1 MTSSKLFEMRN
12 LKIGLVCRFP
22 LSKKFYSFQL
32 AEGLRNL
39 GAEVLLYGPKWGGL
53 QTLKEDQRILKVWSP
68 LTYIIDI
75 PRRAIKDR
83 VNIVHIQFEIPT
95 FHLIGSLLLPLLLLI
110 LKMTRK
116 KVVVTIHGPIFP
128 RNNISRYLKIILPN
142 FPLPLLSMVGILI
155 PSLYLLVD
163 RLSDGIIVHARVFKR
178 WLTEFGLRKIYV
190 IYHGIDDGEI
200 IDNDGEKDVILC
212 LGTIAPRKGVHTFL
226 HSISLI
232 KDELKRRKIKA
243 IIAGPLPSTL
253 GDGEYLRKLFESYRD
268 IKDVVDIKGF
278 LLDDELKELL
288 KRTKIMCSSYPV
300 SICASGIL
308 AVAISK
314 NIPIIVTNTLYF
326 KEILGEDYPLM
337 VQPDDSHNLSN
348 CIYAIINGAVDL
360 QKVYEKFSFLRKRF
374 AWSCV
379 AQQHLKLYLSL
390 FLSGNSKSHF

>member
-1 MTSSKLFEMRN
+1 MTSSSKLFEMKN

-22 LSKKFYSFQL
+22 LSRKFYSFQL

-75 PRRAIKDR
+75 PRRAIRDR

-116 KVVVTIHGPIFP
+116 KVIVTIHGPIFP
-128 RNNISRYLKIILPN
+128 RKNAITYLKVILPN
-142 FPLPLLSMVGILI
+142 LPFLGIAGILI
-155 PSLYLLVD
+155 SRLYLLMD

-178 WLTEFGLRKIYV
+178 WLTEFGLKKVHI
-190 IYHGIDDGEI
+190 IYHGIENEGI
-200 IDNDGEKDVILC
+200 IDDNGEKDMVLC

-232 KDELKRRKIKA
+232 KDELKKRKIKA

-253 GDGEYLRKLFESYRD
+253 GNGEYLRKLLELYKD
-268 IKDVVDIKGF
+268 IKDVVEIKGF
-278 LLDDELKELL
+278 LSDDELEELL
-288 KRTKIMCSSYPV
+288 RRTKAICLPYPV
-300 SICASGIL
+300 SISASGIL
-308 AVAISK
+308 SIAISK
-314 NIPIIVTNTLYF
+314 NIPVIVTDTPYF
-326 KEILGEDYPLM
+326 REILDRDYPLLFEPQDPHSLSQIILM
-337 VQPDDSHNLSN
+337 TLREKNL
-348 CIYAIINGAVDL
+348 IIEVRSRFSILRQRMSWRKIAHEHAVLYYMILKDTKL
-360 QKVYEKFSFLRKRF
+360 Q
-374 AWSCV
+374 
-379 AQQHLKLYLSL
+379 
-390 FLSGNSKSHF
+390 